1 MNNDAKE
8 LLEIL
13 NNTKKDVVYLRRQKI
28 SISST
33 YNILRTW
40 ILVYGLTS
48 FIFLFS
54 ILFIQP
60 RIASQNYEL
69 FSAINRFSL
78 IVLHLACIIAYLLA
92 LKFNTTTLWERERL
106 LILTPIII
114 MLSVSQM
121 LYPLSYYIPQLY
133 MVYNIFVSLS
143 FDLWLCLVAITIL
156 YTITHNKNIL
166 IVLSVNILYLVIN
179 LLIMFMSNSISYDNE
194 LFIELFIIF
203 RNISLVMNQT
213 GLATTILMTLSTYF
227 IRKEVKY
234 ETR

>member
-13 NNTKKDVVYLRRQKI
+13 NNTKKDVVHLRQQKI

-33 YNILRTW
+33 YNIIRTW

-48 FIFLFS
+48 FIFLFNVIFVQS
-54 ILFIQP
+54 HVSAQ
-60 RIASQNYEL
+60 SYEL
-69 FSAINRFSL
+69 YGAVNRLSL

-106 LILTPIII
+106 LVLTPVIIL
-114 MLSVSQM
+114 LSMSQM

-133 MVYNIFVSLS
+133 SVYNIFVSIS
-143 FDLWLCLVAITIL
+143 FDLWLCLIAITIL

-166 IVLSVNILYLVIN
+166 IVLSVNIVYLVVS
-179 LLIMFMSNSISYDNE
+179 LLMMLMSNSISYANE
-194 LFIELFIIF
+194 MFPIF
-203 RNISLVMNQT
+203 RNITLIINQT
-213 GLATTILMTLSTYF
+213 GMAVAILMLLCTFF
-227 IRKEVKY
+227 IRKEIK
-234 ETR
+234 

>member
-13 NNTKKDVVYLRRQKI
+13 NNTKKDVVHLRQQKI

-33 YNILRTW
+33 YNIIRTW

-48 FIFLFS
+48 FIFLFNVIFVQS
-54 ILFIQP
+54 HVSAQ
-60 RIASQNYEL
+60 SYEL
-69 FSAINRFSL
+69 YGAVNRLSL

-106 LILTPIII
+106 LVLTPVIIL
-114 MLSVSQM
+114 LSMSQM

-133 MVYNIFVSLS
+133 SVYNIFVSIS
-143 FDLWLCLVAITIL
+143 FDLWLCLIAITIL

-166 IVLSVNILYLVIN
+166 IVLSVNIVYLVVS
-179 LLIMFMSNSISYDNE
+179 LLMMLMSNSISYANE
-194 LFIELFIIF
+194 MFPIF
-203 RNISLVMNQT
+203 RNITLIINQT
-213 GLATTILMTLSTYF
+213 GMAVAILMLLSTFF
-227 IRKEVKY
+227 IRKEIK
-234 ETR
+234 

>member
-13 NNTKKDVVYLRRQKI
+13 NNTKKDVVHLRQQKI

-33 YNILRTW
+33 YNIIRTW

-48 FIFLFS
+48 FIFLFNVIFVQS
-54 ILFIQP
+54 YVSAQ
-60 RIASQNYEL
+60 SYEL
-69 FSAINRFSL
+69 YGAVNRLSL

-106 LILTPIII
+106 LVLTPVIIL
-114 MLSVSQM
+114 LSMSQM

-133 MVYNIFVSLS
+133 SVYNIFVSIS
-143 FDLWLCLVAITIL
+143 FDLWLCLIAITIL

-166 IVLSVNILYLVIN
+166 IVLSVNIVYLVVS
-179 LLIMFMSNSISYDNE
+179 LLMMLMSNSISYANE
-194 LFIELFIIF
+194 MFPIF
-203 RNISLVMNQT
+203 RNITLIINQT
-213 GLATTILMTLSTYF
+213 GMAVAILMLLCTFF
-227 IRKEVKY
+227 IRKEIK
-234 ETR
+234 

>member
-13 NNTKKDVVYLRRQKI
+13 NNTKKDVVHLKQQKI

-33 YNILRTW
+33 YNIIRTW

-48 FIFLFS
+48 FIFLFNVIFVQS
-54 ILFIQP
+54 HVSAQ
-60 RIASQNYEL
+60 SYEL
-69 FSAINRFSL
+69 YGAVNRLSL

-106 LILTPIII
+106 LVLTPVIIL
-114 MLSVSQM
+114 LSMSQM

-133 MVYNIFVSLS
+133 SVYNIFVSIS
-143 FDLWLCLVAITIL
+143 FDLWLCLIAITIL

-166 IVLSVNILYLVIN
+166 IVLSVNIVYLVVS
-179 LLIMFMSNSISYDNE
+179 LLMMLMSNSISYANE
-194 LFIELFIIF
+194 MFPIF
-203 RNISLVMNQT
+203 RNITLIINQT
-213 GLATTILMTLSTYF
+213 GMAVAILMLLSTFF
-227 IRKEVKY
+227 IRKEIK
-234 ETR
+234 

>member
-13 NNTKKDVVYLRRQKI
+13 NNTKKDVVHLKQQKI

-33 YNILRTW
+33 YNIIRTW

-48 FIFLFS
+48 FIFLFNVIFVQS
-54 ILFIQP
+54 YVSAQ
-60 RIASQNYEL
+60 SYEL
-69 FSAINRFSL
+69 YGAVNRLSL

-106 LILTPIII
+106 LVLTPVIIL
-114 MLSVSQM
+114 LSMSQM

-133 MVYNIFVSLS
+133 SVYNIFVSIS
-143 FDLWLCLVAITIL
+143 FDLWLCLIAITIL

-166 IVLSVNILYLVIN
+166 IVLSVNIVYLVVS
-179 LLIMFMSNSISYDNE
+179 LLMMLMSNSISYANE
-194 LFIELFIIF
+194 MFPIF
-203 RNISLVMNQT
+203 RNITLIINQT
-213 GLATTILMTLSTYF
+213 GMAVAILMLLSTFF
-227 IRKEVKY
+227 IRKEIK
-234 ETR
+234 

>member
-13 NNTKKDVVYLRRQKI
+13 NNTKKDVVHLKQQKI

-33 YNILRTW
+33 YNIIRTW

-48 FIFLFS
+48 FIFLFNVIFVQS
-54 ILFIQP
+54 HVSAQ
-60 RIASQNYEL
+60 SYEL
-69 FSAINRFSL
+69 YGAVNRLSL

-106 LILTPIII
+106 LVLTPVIIL
-114 MLSVSQM
+114 LSVSQM

-133 MVYNIFVSLS
+133 SVYNIFVSIS
-143 FDLWLCLVAITIL
+143 FDLWLCLIAITIL

-166 IVLSVNILYLVIN
+166 IVLSVNIVYLVVS
-179 LLIMFMSNSISYDNE
+179 LLMMLMSNSISYANE
-194 LFIELFIIF
+194 MFPIF
-203 RNISLVMNQT
+203 RNITLIINQT
-213 GLATTILMTLSTYF
+213 GMAVAILMLLCTFF
-227 IRKEVKY
+227 IRKEIK
-234 ETR
+234 

>member
-13 NNTKKDVVYLRRQKI
+13 NNTKKDVVHLRQQKI

-33 YNILRTW
+33 YNIIRTW

-48 FIFLFS
+48 FIFLFNVIFVQS
-54 ILFIQP
+54 YVSAQ
-60 RIASQNYEL
+60 SYEL
-69 FSAINRFSL
+69 YGAVNRLSL

-106 LILTPIII
+106 LVLTPVIIL
-114 MLSVSQM
+114 LSMSQM

-133 MVYNIFVSLS
+133 SVYNIFVSIS
-143 FDLWLCLVAITIL
+143 FDLWLCLIAITIL

-166 IVLSVNILYLVIN
+166 IVLSVNIVYLVVS
-179 LLIMFMSNSISYDNE
+179 LLMMLMSNSISYANE
-194 LFIELFIIF
+194 MFPIF
-203 RNISLVMNQT
+203 RNITLIINQT
-213 GLATTILMTLSTYF
+213 GMAVAILMLLSTFF
-227 IRKEVKY
+227 IRKEIK
-234 ETR
+234 

>member
-13 NNTKKDVVYLRRQKI
+13 NNTKKDVVHLKQQKI

-33 YNILRTW
+33 YNIIRTW

-48 FIFLFS
+48 FIFLFNVIFVQS
-54 ILFIQP
+54 HVSAQ
-60 RIASQNYEL
+60 SYEL
-69 FSAINRFSL
+69 YGAVNRLSL

-106 LILTPIII
+106 LVLTPVIIL
-114 MLSVSQM
+114 LSVSQM

-133 MVYNIFVSLS
+133 SVYNIFVSIS
-143 FDLWLCLVAITIL
+143 FDLWLCLIAITIL

-166 IVLSVNILYLVIN
+166 IILSVNIVYLVVS
-179 LLIMFMSNSISYDNE
+179 LLMMLMSNSISYANE
-194 LFIELFIIF
+194 MFPIF
-203 RNISLVMNQT
+203 RNITLIINQT
-213 GLATTILMTLSTYF
+213 GMAVAILMLLSTFF
-227 IRKEVKY
+227 IRKEIK
-234 ETR
+234 

>member
-13 NNTKKDVVYLRRQKI
+13 NNTKKDVVHLKQQKI

-33 YNILRTW
+33 YNIIRTW

-48 FIFLFS
+48 FIFLFNVIFVQS
-54 ILFIQP
+54 HVSAQ
-60 RIASQNYEL
+60 SYEL
-69 FSAINRFSL
+69 YGAVNRLSL

-106 LILTPIII
+106 LVLTPVIIL
-114 MLSVSQM
+114 LSVSQM

-133 MVYNIFVSLS
+133 SVYNIFVSIS
-143 FDLWLCLVAITIL
+143 FDLWLCLIAITIL

-166 IVLSVNILYLVIN
+166 IVLSVNIVYLVVS
-179 LLIMFMSNSISYDNE
+179 LLIMLISNSISYANE
-194 LFIELFIIF
+194 MFSIF
-203 RNISLVMNQT
+203 RNITLIINQT
-213 GLATTILMTLSTYF
+213 GMVVAILMLLSTFF
-227 IRKEVKY
+227 IRKEIK
-234 ETR
+234 

>member
-13 NNTKKDVVYLRRQKI
+13 NNTKKDVVHLKQQKI

-33 YNILRTW
+33 YNIIRTW

-48 FIFLFS
+48 FIFLFNVIFVQS
-54 ILFIQP
+54 HV
-60 RIASQNYEL
+60 
-69 FSAINRFSL
+69 SAQSYKLYGAVNRLSL

-106 LILTPIII
+106 LVLTPVIIL
-114 MLSVSQM
+114 LSVSQM

-133 MVYNIFVSLS
+133 SVYNIFVSIS
-143 FDLWLCLVAITIL
+143 FDLWLCLIAITIL

-166 IVLSVNILYLVIN
+166 IVLSVNIVYLVIN
-179 LLIMFMSNSISYDNE
+179 ILLMIMANSTFYG
-194 LFIELFIIF
+194 IEVFLQI
-203 RNISLVMNQT
+203 RNISLILNQT
-213 GLATTILMTLSTYF
+213 GFAVVIFMLSSIYF
-227 IRKEVKY
+227 IRREIKN

>member
-13 NNTKKDVVYLRRQKI
+13 NNTKKDVVHLRQQKI

-33 YNILRTW
+33 YNIIRTW

-48 FIFLFS
+48 FIFLFNVIFVQS
-54 ILFIQP
+54 YVSAQ
-60 RIASQNYEL
+60 SYEL
-69 FSAINRFSL
+69 YGVVNRLSL

-106 LILTPIII
+106 LVLTPVIIL
-114 MLSVSQM
+114 LSMSQM

-133 MVYNIFVSLS
+133 SVYNIFVSIS
-143 FDLWLCLVAITIL
+143 FDLWLCLIAITIL

-166 IVLSVNILYLVIN
+166 IVLSVNIVYLVVS
-179 LLIMFMSNSISYDNE
+179 LLMMLMSNSISYANE
-194 LFIELFIIF
+194 MFPIF
-203 RNISLVMNQT
+203 RNITLIINQT
-213 GLATTILMTLSTYF
+213 GMAVAILMLLSTFF
-227 IRKEVKY
+227 IRKEIK
-234 ETR
+234 

>member
-13 NNTKKDVVYLRRQKI
+13 NNTKKDVVHLRQQKI

-33 YNILRTW
+33 YNIIRTW

-48 FIFLFS
+48 FIFLFNVIFVQS
-54 ILFIQP
+54 YVSAQSF
-60 RIASQNYEL
+60 EL
-69 FSAINRFSL
+69 YGAVNRLSL

-106 LILTPIII
+106 LVLTPVIIL
-114 MLSVSQM
+114 LSMSQM

-133 MVYNIFVSLS
+133 SVYNIFVSIS
-143 FDLWLCLVAITIL
+143 FDLWLCLIAITIL

-166 IVLSVNILYLVIN
+166 IVLSVNIVYLVVS
-179 LLIMFMSNSISYDNE
+179 LLMMLMSNSISYANE
-194 LFIELFIIF
+194 MFPIF
-203 RNISLVMNQT
+203 RNITLIINQT
-213 GLATTILMTLSTYF
+213 GMAVAILMLLSTFF
-227 IRKEVKY
+227 IRKEIK
-234 ETR
+234 

>member
-13 NNTKKDVVYLRRQKI
+13 NNTKKDVVHLKQQKI

-33 YNILRTW
+33 YNIIRTW

-48 FIFLFS
+48 FIFLFNVIFVQS
-54 ILFIQP
+54 HVSAQ
-60 RIASQNYEL
+60 SYEL
-69 FSAINRFSL
+69 YGAVNRLSL

-106 LILTPIII
+106 LVLTPVIIL
-114 MLSVSQM
+114 LSVSQM

-133 MVYNIFVSLS
+133 SVYNIFVSIS
-143 FDLWLCLVAITIL
+143 FDLWLCLIAITIL

-166 IVLSVNILYLVIN
+166 IVLSVNIVYLVVS
-179 LLIMFMSNSISYDNE
+179 LLMMLMSNSISYANE
-194 LFIELFIIF
+194 MFPIF
-203 RNISLVMNQT
+203 RNITLIINQT
-213 GLATTILMTLSTYF
+213 GMAVAILILLSTFF
-227 IRKEVKY
+227 IRKEIK
-234 ETR
+234 